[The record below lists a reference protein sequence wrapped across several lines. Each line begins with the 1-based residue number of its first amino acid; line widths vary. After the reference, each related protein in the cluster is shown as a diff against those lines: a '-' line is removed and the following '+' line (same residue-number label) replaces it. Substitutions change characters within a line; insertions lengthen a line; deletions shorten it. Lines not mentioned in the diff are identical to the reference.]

1 MTTILLCSLTHD
13 LSRLQSILQR
23 TAPEFDIQVWP
34 APGLDPDDV
43 GAAVCWYPPS
53 GVLSGFPRLRM
64 ISSVAAGVDSILADP
79 QLPEVPVCRVIDPNL
94 APGMAEYVGWATLY
108 YHRGFDEA
116 VASRRLREWR
126 TPEQRAAAQTRVGV
140 MGLGVLGLAAAN
152 FLRGL
157 GFDVSGWSRTQKQ
170 GGDIATFAGIEELPA
185 FLADRDIVV
194 CLLPLTPLTRGIL
207 GKSTFAL
214 MKRGAALINCGRGEH
229 LVASDLVAA
238 LDAGQL
244 RGAVL
249 DVFPVE
255 PLAADSPLWSD
266 PRVVVTPHMASAA
279 RLEVI
284 AEQIVANARK
294 VFAGTPPLN
303 TVDRVRGY

>member
-1 MTTILLCSLTHD
+1 
-13 LSRLQSILQR
+13 
-23 TAPEFDIQVWP
+23 
-34 APGLDPDDV
+34 
-43 GAAVCWYPPS
+43 
-53 GVLSGFPRLRM
+53 
-64 ISSVAAGVDSILADP
+64 
-79 QLPEVPVCRVIDPNL
+79 
-94 APGMAEYVGWATLY
+94 
-108 YHRGFDEA
+108 
-116 VASRRLREWR
+116 
-126 TPEQRAAAQTRVGV
+126 
-140 MGLGVLGLAAAN
+140 MGLGVLGLAVTT

-157 GFDVSGWSRTQKQ
+157 GFDVSGWSRTRKQ
-170 GGDIATFAGIEELPA
+170 GDGMATFAGLDELPA

-207 GKSTFAL
+207 GESTFAL

-229 LVASDLVAA
+229 LVASDLIAA

-255 PLAADSPLWSD
+255 PLAVDSPLWND
-266 PRVVVTPHMASAA
+266 PRIVVTPHMASAA

-284 AEQIVANARK
+284 AEQVVANARK
-294 VFAGTPPLN
+294 VFAGAQPTN

>member
-23 TAPEFDIQVWP
+23 IAPEFDVRVWP
-34 APGLDPDDV
+34 APDLDPDNV
-43 GAAVCWYPPS
+43 SVAVCWYPPS
-53 GVLSGFPRLRM
+53 GVLGGFPRLQM
-64 ISSVAAGVDSILADP
+64 ISSLAAGVDSILSDP
-79 QLPEVPVCRVIDPNL
+79 ELPDVPVCRVIDPNL
-94 APGMAEYVGWATLY
+94 APGMAEYVGWATLL

-116 VASRRLREWR
+116 AASRRRREWR

-140 MGLGVLGLAAAN
+140 MGLGVLGLAVAT

-157 GFDVSGWSRTQKQ
+157 GFDVSGWSRTRKQ
-170 GGDIATFAGIEELPA
+170 ADGMATFAGLDELPA

-207 GKSTFAL
+207 GESTFAL

-229 LVASDLVAA
+229 LVASDLIAA

-255 PLAADSPLWSD
+255 PLAVDSPLWGD

-284 AEQIVANARK
+284 AEQVVANARK
-294 VFAGTPPLN
+294 VFAGAQPIN

>member
-1 MTTILLCSLTHD
+1 MTTILLCSSTHD
-13 LSRLQSILQR
+13 LSRLQSVLQR
-23 TAPEFDIQVWP
+23 IAPEFDVRLWP
-34 APGLDPDDV
+34 APDLNPADV
-43 GAAVCWYPPS
+43 GVAVCWYPPP

-64 ISSVAAGVDSILADP
+64 ISSLAAGVDSILADP
-79 QLPEVPVCRVIDPNL
+79 ELPDVPVCRVIDPNL

-108 YHRGFDEA
+108 FHRRFDEA
-116 VASRRLREWR
+116 AASHRLREWR

-140 MGLGVLGLAAAN
+140 MGLGVLGLAVAN

-170 GGDIATFAGIEELPA
+170 GVDMTTFAGFDELPA
-185 FLADRDIVV
+185 FLEDRDIVV

-207 GKSTFAL
+207 GDSTFAL

-229 LVASDLVAA
+229 LVVPDLIAA

-255 PLAADSPLWSD
+255 PLAADSPLWGD

-284 AEQIVANARK
+284 AEQVVANARK
-294 VFAGTPPLN
+294 VFAGAQLLN
-303 TVDRVRGY
+303 TVDCVRGY